1 MDKYSVLGTA
11 VNTFTLVTLAVPVLL
26 IGFIYMTINS
36 SDFQNSTVHTVIEG
50 DGTITTKRSIP

>member
-1 MDKYSVLGTA
+1 MDKYALLGSA
-11 VNTFTLVTLAVPVLL
+11 INTYALITLAVPVLL